1 MHPYSISGINRTLF
15 NTNVSVLTAIDQQV
29 ENQYKNRFSRAGL
42 LFLSLIHPREI
53 WRGFLRPF
61 KAVVFSFDRS
71 RSISERYDRCSRG
84 TMSAIKIPFIKIV
97 LIVVQLII
105 PSRVPAIRKWLLLSY
120 CTYKIMNLPSSK
132 MLDNTHNWRQKVI
145 DMAVEMGLLASP
157 YTLSKIAQRARIRDI
172 AVRALSGER
181 LIQNCAEALEEKI
194 VQPDLIKDSAENFG
208 VSRFQK
214 RYPDFC
220 LLLDFIAKFKHM
232 KKDTGRLATREE
244 LLTYRK
250 KYLAICMAINDLCDN
265 QVNKDELARIIQK
278 VDKFLVPNMI
288 KFVNENRRVWC
299 EIMDPNYS
307 IEEMAKIEIQTKEQ
321 LLQSIQGSSST
332 GFVPVIWSS
341 S

>member
-1 MHPYSISGINRTLF
+1 MHSYSISGINRTLF
-15 NTNVSVLTAIDQQV
+15 NMSVSVLTAIDQQV

-71 RSISERYDRCSRG
+71 RSISEWYDRCSRG

-97 LIVVQLII
+97 LIVAQLII

-132 MLDNTHNWRQKVI
+132 LLDNTHNWRQKVI
-145 DMAVEMGLLASP
+145 DMAVEMGRLASP
-157 YTLSKIAQRARIRDI
+157 YTLSKIVQRARIRDI

-194 VQPDLIKDSAENFG
+194 AQPDLIKDSAENFG

-214 RYPDFC
+214 RYPDLC
-220 LLLDFIAKFKHM
+220 LLLDFQAKCKQKFKHM
-232 KKDTGRLATREE
+232 KKDTGRLATRKE
-244 LLTYRK
+244 LLASSK
-250 KYLAICMAINDLCDN
+250 KYLAICVAIHDLCDN
-265 QVNKDELARIIQK
+265 QVNKDEFASMIQK
-278 VDKFLVPNMI
+278 YEERLVINTMW
-288 KFVNENRRVWC
+288 FVNTNRLMSCKR
-299 EIMDPNYS
+299 IDPNYS
-307 IEEMAKIEIQTKEQ
+307 IEKMSEIEIRTKEK
-321 LLQSIQGSSST
+321 LLESIQRSSST
-332 GFVPVIWSS
+332 GFVPFI
-341 S
+341 